1 MRSSSLISF
10 SKGTIASI
18 YPGAGGAGSVAL
30 ELGGNGGSGGAAGH
44 SVGIE
49 VNELSENI
57 TIEDIKFKNLYG
69 AAGGAGAAGFV
80 GQLSKGGNGGHGAI
94 GGDSIGIKISQS
106 AQISVRNNEFVN
118 LYAGAG
124 AAGAAGAL
132 GTFSFEGSGAGGN
145 GGAGGSSIAIKG
157 YQISDSKFLENKIRK
172 VFGGAG
178 ATGGVGAASFISE
191 AGAGGNSGN
200 GGDAVGIALENSNQ
214 IEIIRNKISSIHG
227 AAGAIGTA
235 GSLGLLSLSKGG
247 DAGHGGMG
255 AGVLLLDSP
264 IEAVENEISNITY
277 GLGGLG
283 NIMGSSSGEDGISEV
298 ILAK

>member
-1 MRSSSLISF
+1 DGGNTRAIEVVNSSTISFQNLKLEYIYGGAGAAGSLDGSTAGSGGHSTGVLVRSSSLISF

-214 IEIIRNKISSIHG
+214 I
-227 AAGAIGTA
+227 
-235 GSLGLLSLSKGG
+235 
-247 DAGHGGMG
+247 
-255 AGVLLLDSP
+255 
-264 IEAVENEISNITY
+264 
-277 GLGGLG
+277 
-283 NIMGSSSGEDGISEV
+283 
-298 ILAK
+298 